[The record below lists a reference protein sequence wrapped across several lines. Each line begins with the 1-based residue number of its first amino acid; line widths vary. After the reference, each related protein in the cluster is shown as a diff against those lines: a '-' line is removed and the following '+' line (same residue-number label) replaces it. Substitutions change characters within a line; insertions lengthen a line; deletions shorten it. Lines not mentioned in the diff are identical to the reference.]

1 MEMKK
6 AESLANGTRQALPA
20 RLPGGVYGSA
30 STQSAAQQ
38 IAPVNG
44 NGGES
49 AATDYNAKAVGATG
63 DDPASVQTTAP
74 TRVTAD
80 ITALKDILESG
91 RAVMADTRA
100 TISMRYATAK
110 AIISTLTKA
119 EM

>member
-1 MEMKK
+1 M
-6 AESLANGTRQALPA
+6 PA

-30 STQSAAQQ
+30 STQSVAQQ

-49 AATDYNAKAVGATG
+49 AVTDYNAKAAGATG
-63 DDPASVQTTAP
+63 DDPASVQTTEPA
-74 TRVTAD
+74 RVTAD

-91 RAVMADTRA
+91 GAVMADIRA